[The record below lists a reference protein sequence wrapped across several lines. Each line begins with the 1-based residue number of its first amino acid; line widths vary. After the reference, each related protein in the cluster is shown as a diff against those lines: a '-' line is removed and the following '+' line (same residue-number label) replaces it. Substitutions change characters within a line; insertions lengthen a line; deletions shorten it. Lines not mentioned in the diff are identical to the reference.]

1 MHQLIQRASL
11 ALLVMSALPG
21 IAAVPEAAPTE
32 PRAFVTAATQ
42 AGLMEIEAGRM
53 AMNAS
58 TNPVVKDF
66 ADRMITDHQK
76 AGAELAVIARRKSF
90 TVPTELDEQ
99 HAKSLKSLRDK
110 SAQDFD
116 AAYAAQMSRDHA
128 QAVALF
134 QANTASPD
142 SELAAFAT
150 KTLPVL
156 KEHKR
161 LADRLDTDMKAR

>member
-11 ALLVMSALPG
+11 ALLVMSAVPG
-21 IAAVPEAAPTE
+21 IAAQEAAPTE
-32 PRAFVTAATQ
+32 PRAFVSAATQ
-42 AGLMEIEAGRM
+42 AGLLEIAAGRV

-58 TNPVVKDF
+58 TNPVIKDF

-76 AGAELAVIARRKSF
+76 AGAELAAIARQKSF

-99 HAKSLKSLRDK
+99 RAQLLKSLREK
-110 SAQDFD
+110 STQDFD
-116 AAYAAQMSRDHA
+116 AAYAAQMSRHHA

-156 KEHKR
+156 KQHKR